1 MLAADITVREYRSG
15 DTLLGLPPY
24 TFEGGKT
31 LPLTVGIGSSA
42 FRHPSD
48 PANVIWTMG
57 DRGPNITCNDM
68 KEVAGVELAGCH
80 GVKDGRV
87 YPTPSYSP
95 SIYRVMLLDDG
106 TFRVTDVVTLKDRNG
121 VPLNGMPNPL
131 RTTVPYLASGRR
143 RYASPMRGAR

>member
-1 MLAADITVREYRSG
+1 MLAADFTVREYRSD

-68 KEVAGVELAGCH
+68 KEVAGVELAGCR

-87 YPTPSYSP
+87 YLTPSYSP
-95 SIYRVMLLDDG
+95 SIYRVMMLDDG
-106 TFRVTDVVTLKDRNG
+106 TFRF
-121 VPLNGMPNPL
+121 
-131 RTTVPYLASGRR
+131 GRR
-143 RYASPMRGAR
+143 ADAGAVFAVGDRVRWVGSDELELLVN